1 MNITQSYVSLFF
13 FLTWFLSAR
22 FKGFSLRTQTLVIS
36 WFRLFSVF
44 WRYIHLLKFSIT
56 CVFVFG
62 FFVFFFFPR
71 GQAWVFD
78 FRNQALAR
86 LLSKKQPFMN
96 LKNSAASAP
105 EDMPGRG
112 RCPHPPPKL
121 CSPERFLVDS
131 GQPGTRARSVFTPDL
146 LVRKGKKTKKISLR
160 NHLAI

>member
-1 MNITQSYVSLFF
+1 MLVFFF

-86 LLSKKQPFMN
+86 LLSKKRPFMN

-112 RCPHPPPKL
+112 RRPRPHRSSAHP
-121 CSPERFLVDS
+121 
-131 GQPGTRARSVFTPDL
+131 SVFSWTVVSQVPVLDPSSHQTSSYEKEKK
-146 LVRKGKKTKKISLR
+146 RKKFL
-160 NHLAI
+160 